1 MTLLFIEDNLGLD
14 PGLGT
19 NNKTSKKE
27 VEFPVLMKHT
37 LLWLEKED
45 KKINVYTNKQT
56 II

>member
-27 VEFPVLMKHT
+27 LEFPVLMKHT

-45 KKINVYTNKQT
+45 KKINAYTNKQT